1 MKFLFIFLRYDRQLR
16 LWGDHG
22 QVALEKARVCL
33 IGATATATEILKSL
47 VLPGVG
53 SFTIVD
59 GKKVSGEDIGNNFFL
74 DHESLNQSRGSV
86 AARLLLELNPEVTGD
101 CVDENVDQV
110 LTNRPDFFTSF
121 DLVIATEISEKTLIT
136 LSKFLWDETEK
147 PVPLMVVKTYGKYFL
162 NLIKIEGQKFFL
174 K

>member
-1 MKFLFIFLRYDRQLR
+1 M
-16 LWGDHG
+16 
-22 QVALEKARVCL
+22 ALEKARVCV

-59 GKKVSGEDIGNNFFL
+59 GKKVTAEDIGNNFFL

-86 AARLLLELNPEVTGD
+86 AARLLLELNSEVTGD

-110 LTNRPDFFTSF
+110 LTNRPDFFTNF

-136 LSKFLWDETEK
+136 LS
-147 PVPLMVVKTYGKYFL
+147 
-162 NLIKIEGQKFFL
+162 NLLLTKEYKEDYC
-174 K
+174 

>member
-1 MKFLFIFLRYDRQLR
+1 M
-16 LWGDHG
+16 
-22 QVALEKARVCL
+22 ALEKARVCL

-59 GKKVSGEDIGNNFFL
+59 GKKVTAEDIGNNFFL

-86 AARLLLELNPEVTGD
+86 AARLLLELNSEVTGD

-110 LTNRPDFFTSF
+110 LTNRPDFFTNF
-121 DLVIATEISEKTLIT
+121 HLVIATEISEKTLIT
-136 LSKFLWDETEK
+136 LSNLLWNDTEK
-147 PVPLMVVKTYGKYFL
+147 PVPIMVVKTYGKLFLYFFHEYHYYVL
-162 NLIKIEGQKFFL
+162 NRDCEFL
-174 K
+174 SRS